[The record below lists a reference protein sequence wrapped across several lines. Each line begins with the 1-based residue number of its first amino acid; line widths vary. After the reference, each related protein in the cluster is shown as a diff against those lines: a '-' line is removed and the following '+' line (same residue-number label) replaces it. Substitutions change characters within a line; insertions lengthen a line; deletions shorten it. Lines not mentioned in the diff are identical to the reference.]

1 MLALE
6 STTFKVPFVR
16 GKERPRF
23 ARGRVYTP
31 RVTQKAEE
39 EIGLA
44 YKAAGG
50 TLAPKGVPVTVS
62 ITVHKA
68 PAKST
73 PKRVLMKLDLRKPD
87 LDNVIKLV
95 LDGLNG
101 VAYED
106 DSQVVSIDADRVW
119 SIPGEEDATLITVST
134 PARTNTDWILT
145 HAK

>member
-6 STTFKVPFVR
+6 STTFTVPFVR

-23 ARGRVYTP
+23 ARGKIYTP
-31 RVTQKAEE
+31 RVTQKSEE

-50 TLAPKGVPVTVS
+50 AFAPKGVPVTVA

-73 PKRVLMKLDLRKPD
+73 AKKVLMKLDLRKPD

-101 VAYED
+101 AAYED
-106 DSQVVSIDADRVW
+106 DSQVVSIEAGRVW
-119 SIPGEEDATLITVST
+119 SIPGEEDATLITVSI
-134 PARTNTDWILT
+134 PAHTETDWILH
-145 HAK
+145 HA